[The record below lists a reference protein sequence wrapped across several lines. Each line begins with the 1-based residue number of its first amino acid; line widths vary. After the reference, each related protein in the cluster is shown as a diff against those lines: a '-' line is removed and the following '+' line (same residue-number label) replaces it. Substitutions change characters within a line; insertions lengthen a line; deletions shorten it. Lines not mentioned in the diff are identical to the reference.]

1 MNLQTV
7 VHTIP
12 PLYDSHSRVL
22 LLGSIPSPKSRE
34 AGFYYAHPQ
43 NRFWRVLAA
52 VLGEPVPQ
60 SIEEKRAMCLKH
72 HVALWDTIARCD
84 IAGASDLSIRNAEPN
99 DIGKLVR
106 ESEITRIFA
115 TGGKSAELYR
125 KLIEPQL
132 HIPITQLPSTSP
144 ANAAWSL
151 DRLIEA
157 SQAGVQV
164 DMIVRGICCLRPGVP
179 GATENLR
186 VISIVG
192 RFLEHS
198 RIYIFGTEER
208 RQVYIS
214 SADLMTRNTLRR
226 VEVAVPIRDPDLRQ
240 RLVESFRVMLRDN
253 QQARQLDAGGVYTR
267 VRNGEAPLNS
277 QAYFCRQAL
286 EAAAAA
292 RQESAEGESSN

>member
-34 AGFYYAHPQ
+34 IGFFYGHPQ

-106 ESEITRIFA
+106 ESESTRIFA

-157 SQAGVQV
+157 Y
-164 DMIVRGICCLRPGVP
+164 
-179 GATENLR
+179 R
-186 VISIVG
+186 VI
-192 RFLEHS
+192 L
-198 RIYIFGTEER
+198 
-208 RQVYIS
+208 
-214 SADLMTRNTLRR
+214 
-226 VEVAVPIRDPDLRQ
+226 
-240 RLVESFRVMLRDN
+240 
-253 QQARQLDAGGVYTR
+253 
-267 VRNGEAPLNS
+267 
-277 QAYFCRQAL
+277 
-286 EAAAAA
+286 
-292 RQESAEGESSN
+292 

>member
-34 AGFYYAHPQ
+34 IGFFYGHPQ

-52 VLGEPVPQ
+52 VLGEEVPQ
-60 SIEEKRAMCLKH
+60 TIEEKRTMCLKH

-84 IAGASDLSIRNAEPN
+84 IAGASDTSIRNAEPN

-125 KLIEPQL
+125 KLIEPTL

-151 DRLIEA
+151 ERLIEA
-157 SQAGVQV
+157 Y
-164 DMIVRGICCLRPGVP
+164 
-179 GATENLR
+179 R
-186 VISIVG
+186 VI
-192 RFLEHS
+192 L
-198 RIYIFGTEER
+198 
-208 RQVYIS
+208 
-214 SADLMTRNTLRR
+214 
-226 VEVAVPIRDPDLRQ
+226 
-240 RLVESFRVMLRDN
+240 
-253 QQARQLDAGGVYTR
+253 
-267 VRNGEAPLNS
+267 
-277 QAYFCRQAL
+277 
-286 EAAAAA
+286 
-292 RQESAEGESSN
+292 

>member
-52 VLGEPVPQ
+52 VLGEEIPQ
-60 SIEEKRAMCLKH
+60 TVEEKRAMCLTH

-115 TGGKSAELYR
+115 TGSKSAELYR

-132 HIPITQLPSTSP
+132 HIPIMQLPSTSP

-151 DRLIEA
+151 ERLIEA
-157 SQAGVQV
+157 Y
-164 DMIVRGICCLRPGVP
+164 
-179 GATENLR
+179 R
-186 VISIVG
+186 VI
-192 RFLEHS
+192 L
-198 RIYIFGTEER
+198 
-208 RQVYIS
+208 
-214 SADLMTRNTLRR
+214 
-226 VEVAVPIRDPDLRQ
+226 
-240 RLVESFRVMLRDN
+240 
-253 QQARQLDAGGVYTR
+253 
-267 VRNGEAPLNS
+267 
-277 QAYFCRQAL
+277 
-286 EAAAAA
+286 
-292 RQESAEGESSN
+292 

>member
-34 AGFYYAHPQ
+34 IGFFYGHPQ

-157 SQAGVQV
+157 Y
-164 DMIVRGICCLRPGVP
+164 
-179 GATENLR
+179 R
-186 VISIVG
+186 VI
-192 RFLEHS
+192 L
-198 RIYIFGTEER
+198 
-208 RQVYIS
+208 
-214 SADLMTRNTLRR
+214 
-226 VEVAVPIRDPDLRQ
+226 
-240 RLVESFRVMLRDN
+240 
-253 QQARQLDAGGVYTR
+253 
-267 VRNGEAPLNS
+267 
-277 QAYFCRQAL
+277 
-286 EAAAAA
+286 
-292 RQESAEGESSN
+292 

>member
-7 VHTIP
+7 FHTIP

-52 VLGEPVPQ
+52 VLGEEVPQ
-60 SIEEKRAMCLKH
+60 TIEAKRAMCLKH

-84 IAGASDLSIRNAEPN
+84 IAGASDTSIRNAVPN

-115 TGGKSAELYR
+115 TGGKSADLYR

-151 DRLIEA
+151 ERLIEA
-157 SQAGVQV
+157 Y
-164 DMIVRGICCLRPGVP
+164 
-179 GATENLR
+179 R
-186 VISIVG
+186 VI
-192 RFLEHS
+192 L
-198 RIYIFGTEER
+198 
-208 RQVYIS
+208 
-214 SADLMTRNTLRR
+214 
-226 VEVAVPIRDPDLRQ
+226 
-240 RLVESFRVMLRDN
+240 
-253 QQARQLDAGGVYTR
+253 
-267 VRNGEAPLNS
+267 
-277 QAYFCRQAL
+277 
-286 EAAAAA
+286 
-292 RQESAEGESSN
+292 

>member
-7 VHTIP
+7 FHTIP

-52 VLGEPVPQ
+52 VLGEEVPQ
-60 SIEEKRAMCLKH
+60 TIEEKRAMCLKH

-84 IAGASDLSIRNAEPN
+84 IAGASDTSIRNAVPN

-115 TGGKSAELYR
+115 TGGKSADLYR

-151 DRLIEA
+151 ERLIEA
-157 SQAGVQV
+157 Y
-164 DMIVRGICCLRPGVP
+164 
-179 GATENLR
+179 R
-186 VISIVG
+186 VI
-192 RFLEHS
+192 L
-198 RIYIFGTEER
+198 
-208 RQVYIS
+208 
-214 SADLMTRNTLRR
+214 
-226 VEVAVPIRDPDLRQ
+226 
-240 RLVESFRVMLRDN
+240 
-253 QQARQLDAGGVYTR
+253 
-267 VRNGEAPLNS
+267 
-277 QAYFCRQAL
+277 
-286 EAAAAA
+286 
-292 RQESAEGESSN
+292 

>member
-22 LLGSIPSPKSRE
+22 LLGSIPSPQSRE
-34 AGFYYAHPQ
+34 IGFFYGHPQ

-60 SIEEKRAMCLKH
+60 IIEEKRAMCLKH

-157 SQAGVQV
+157 Y
-164 DMIVRGICCLRPGVP
+164 
-179 GATENLR
+179 R
-186 VISIVG
+186 VI
-192 RFLEHS
+192 L
-198 RIYIFGTEER
+198 
-208 RQVYIS
+208 
-214 SADLMTRNTLRR
+214 
-226 VEVAVPIRDPDLRQ
+226 
-240 RLVESFRVMLRDN
+240 
-253 QQARQLDAGGVYTR
+253 
-267 VRNGEAPLNS
+267 
-277 QAYFCRQAL
+277 
-286 EAAAAA
+286 
-292 RQESAEGESSN
+292 

>member
-7 VHTIP
+7 FHTIP

-52 VLGEPVPQ
+52 VLGEEVPQ
-60 SIEEKRAMCLKH
+60 TIEAKRAMCLKH

-84 IAGASDLSIRNAEPN
+84 IAGASDTSIRNAVPN

-151 DRLIEA
+151 ERLIEA
-157 SQAGVQV
+157 Y
-164 DMIVRGICCLRPGVP
+164 
-179 GATENLR
+179 R
-186 VISIVG
+186 VI
-192 RFLEHS
+192 L
-198 RIYIFGTEER
+198 
-208 RQVYIS
+208 
-214 SADLMTRNTLRR
+214 
-226 VEVAVPIRDPDLRQ
+226 
-240 RLVESFRVMLRDN
+240 
-253 QQARQLDAGGVYTR
+253 
-267 VRNGEAPLNS
+267 
-277 QAYFCRQAL
+277 
-286 EAAAAA
+286 
-292 RQESAEGESSN
+292 

>member
-22 LLGSIPSPKSRE
+22 LLGSIPSPKSR
-34 AGFYYAHPQ
+34 AVGFFYGHPQ

-52 VLGEPVPQ
+52 VLGESVPQ
-60 SIEEKRAMCLKH
+60 TIEEKRAMCLKH

-84 IAGASDLSIRNAEPN
+84 IAGASDTSIRNAVPN

-132 HIPITQLPSTSP
+132 HIPIMQLPSTSP

-151 DRLIEA
+151 ERLIEA
-157 SQAGVQV
+157 Y
-164 DMIVRGICCLRPGVP
+164 
-179 GATENLR
+179 R
-186 VISIVG
+186 VI
-192 RFLEHS
+192 L
-198 RIYIFGTEER
+198 
-208 RQVYIS
+208 
-214 SADLMTRNTLRR
+214 
-226 VEVAVPIRDPDLRQ
+226 
-240 RLVESFRVMLRDN
+240 
-253 QQARQLDAGGVYTR
+253 
-267 VRNGEAPLNS
+267 
-277 QAYFCRQAL
+277 
-286 EAAAAA
+286 
-292 RQESAEGESSN
+292 

>member
-34 AGFYYAHPQ
+34 IGFFYGHPQ

-125 KLIEPQL
+125 KLIDPQL
-132 HIPITQLPSTSP
+132 HIPITKLPSTSP

-157 SQAGVQV
+157 Y
-164 DMIVRGICCLRPGVP
+164 
-179 GATENLR
+179 R
-186 VISIVG
+186 VI
-192 RFLEHS
+192 L
-198 RIYIFGTEER
+198 
-208 RQVYIS
+208 
-214 SADLMTRNTLRR
+214 
-226 VEVAVPIRDPDLRQ
+226 
-240 RLVESFRVMLRDN
+240 
-253 QQARQLDAGGVYTR
+253 
-267 VRNGEAPLNS
+267 
-277 QAYFCRQAL
+277 
-286 EAAAAA
+286 
-292 RQESAEGESSN
+292 

>member
-34 AGFYYAHPQ
+34 IGFFYAHPQ

-52 VLGEPVPQ
+52 VLGEEVPQ
-60 SIEEKRAMCLKH
+60 TIDEKRAMCLKH

-84 IAGASDLSIRNAEPN
+84 IVGASDTSIRNAEPN

-106 ESEITRIFA
+106 ESKITRIFA

-151 DRLIEA
+151 ERLIEA
-157 SQAGVQV
+157 Y
-164 DMIVRGICCLRPGVP
+164 
-179 GATENLR
+179 R
-186 VISIVG
+186 VI
-192 RFLEHS
+192 L
-198 RIYIFGTEER
+198 
-208 RQVYIS
+208 
-214 SADLMTRNTLRR
+214 
-226 VEVAVPIRDPDLRQ
+226 
-240 RLVESFRVMLRDN
+240 
-253 QQARQLDAGGVYTR
+253 
-267 VRNGEAPLNS
+267 
-277 QAYFCRQAL
+277 
-286 EAAAAA
+286 
-292 RQESAEGESSN
+292 

>member
-34 AGFYYAHPQ
+34 VGFFYGHPQ

-84 IAGASDLSIRNAEPN
+84 IAGASDTSIRNAVPN

-157 SQAGVQV
+157 Y
-164 DMIVRGICCLRPGVP
+164 
-179 GATENLR
+179 R
-186 VISIVG
+186 VI
-192 RFLEHS
+192 L
-198 RIYIFGTEER
+198 
-208 RQVYIS
+208 
-214 SADLMTRNTLRR
+214 
-226 VEVAVPIRDPDLRQ
+226 
-240 RLVESFRVMLRDN
+240 
-253 QQARQLDAGGVYTR
+253 
-267 VRNGEAPLNS
+267 
-277 QAYFCRQAL
+277 
-286 EAAAAA
+286 
-292 RQESAEGESSN
+292 

>member
-34 AGFYYAHPQ
+34 IGFFYGHPQ

-52 VLGEPVPQ
+52 VLGEEVPQ
-60 SIEEKRAMCLKH
+60 TIEDKRTMCLKH
-72 HVALWDTIARCD
+72 HVALWDTIARCY
-84 IAGASDLSIRNAEPN
+84 IAGASDTSIRNAVPN

-125 KLIEPQL
+125 KLIEPTL

-151 DRLIEA
+151 ERLIEA
-157 SQAGVQV
+157 Y
-164 DMIVRGICCLRPGVP
+164 
-179 GATENLR
+179 R
-186 VISIVG
+186 VI
-192 RFLEHS
+192 L
-198 RIYIFGTEER
+198 
-208 RQVYIS
+208 
-214 SADLMTRNTLRR
+214 
-226 VEVAVPIRDPDLRQ
+226 
-240 RLVESFRVMLRDN
+240 
-253 QQARQLDAGGVYTR
+253 
-267 VRNGEAPLNS
+267 
-277 QAYFCRQAL
+277 
-286 EAAAAA
+286 
-292 RQESAEGESSN
+292 

>member
-60 SIEEKRAMCLKH
+60 SIEEKRVMCLKH

-157 SQAGVQV
+157 Y
-164 DMIVRGICCLRPGVP
+164 
-179 GATENLR
+179 R
-186 VISIVG
+186 VI
-192 RFLEHS
+192 L
-198 RIYIFGTEER
+198 
-208 RQVYIS
+208 
-214 SADLMTRNTLRR
+214 
-226 VEVAVPIRDPDLRQ
+226 
-240 RLVESFRVMLRDN
+240 
-253 QQARQLDAGGVYTR
+253 
-267 VRNGEAPLNS
+267 
-277 QAYFCRQAL
+277 
-286 EAAAAA
+286 
-292 RQESAEGESSN
+292 

>member
-7 VHTIP
+7 FHTIP

-34 AGFYYAHPQ
+34 VGFFYGHPQ

-52 VLGEPVPQ
+52 VLGEEVPQ
-60 SIEEKRAMCLKH
+60 TIEEKRAMCLKH

-84 IAGASDLSIRNAEPN
+84 IAGASDTSIRNAVPN

-151 DRLIEA
+151 ERLIEA
-157 SQAGVQV
+157 Y
-164 DMIVRGICCLRPGVP
+164 
-179 GATENLR
+179 R
-186 VISIVG
+186 VI
-192 RFLEHS
+192 L
-198 RIYIFGTEER
+198 
-208 RQVYIS
+208 
-214 SADLMTRNTLRR
+214 
-226 VEVAVPIRDPDLRQ
+226 
-240 RLVESFRVMLRDN
+240 
-253 QQARQLDAGGVYTR
+253 
-267 VRNGEAPLNS
+267 
-277 QAYFCRQAL
+277 
-286 EAAAAA
+286 
-292 RQESAEGESSN
+292 

>member
-34 AGFYYAHPQ
+34 IGFFYGHTQ

-52 VLGEPVPQ
+52 VLGEEVPQ
-60 SIEEKRAMCLKH
+60 TIEDKRTMCLKH
-72 HVALWDTIARCD
+72 HVALWDTIARCE
-84 IAGASDLSIRNAEPN
+84 IAGASDTSIRNAVPN

-125 KLIEPQL
+125 KLIEPTL

-151 DRLIEA
+151 ERLIEA
-157 SQAGVQV
+157 Y
-164 DMIVRGICCLRPGVP
+164 
-179 GATENLR
+179 R
-186 VISIVG
+186 VI
-192 RFLEHS
+192 L
-198 RIYIFGTEER
+198 
-208 RQVYIS
+208 
-214 SADLMTRNTLRR
+214 
-226 VEVAVPIRDPDLRQ
+226 
-240 RLVESFRVMLRDN
+240 
-253 QQARQLDAGGVYTR
+253 
-267 VRNGEAPLNS
+267 
-277 QAYFCRQAL
+277 
-286 EAAAAA
+286 
-292 RQESAEGESSN
+292 

>member
-12 PLYDSHSRVL
+12 PLYDRYSCVL

-34 AGFYYAHPQ
+34 IGFFYGHPQ

-52 VLGEPVPQ
+52 VLGEEVPQ
-60 SIEEKRAMCLKH
+60 TIEDKRAMCLKH

-84 IAGASDLSIRNAEPN
+84 IVGASDTSIRNAEPN

-125 KLIEPQL
+125 KLIEPTL

-151 DRLIEA
+151 ERLIEA
-157 SQAGVQV
+157 Y
-164 DMIVRGICCLRPGVP
+164 
-179 GATENLR
+179 R
-186 VISIVG
+186 VI
-192 RFLEHS
+192 L
-198 RIYIFGTEER
+198 
-208 RQVYIS
+208 
-214 SADLMTRNTLRR
+214 
-226 VEVAVPIRDPDLRQ
+226 
-240 RLVESFRVMLRDN
+240 
-253 QQARQLDAGGVYTR
+253 
-267 VRNGEAPLNS
+267 
-277 QAYFCRQAL
+277 
-286 EAAAAA
+286 
-292 RQESAEGESSN
+292 

>member
-22 LLGSIPSPKSRE
+22 LLGSIPSPKSR
-34 AGFYYAHPQ
+34 AVGFFYGHPQ

-52 VLGEPVPQ
+52 VLGESVPQ
-60 SIEEKRAMCLKH
+60 TIEEKRAMCLKH

-84 IAGASDLSIRNAEPN
+84 IAGASDTSIRNAVPN

-125 KLIEPQL
+125 KLIEPAL

-151 DRLIEA
+151 E
-157 SQAGVQV
+157 
-164 DMIVRGICCLRPGVP
+164 
-179 GATENLR
+179 
-186 VISIVG
+186 
-192 RFLEHS
+192 
-198 RIYIFGTEER
+198 
-208 RQVYIS
+208 
-214 SADLMTRNTLRR
+214 
-226 VEVAVPIRDPDLRQ
+226 
-240 RLVESFRVMLRDN
+240 RLVEAYRVIL
-253 QQARQLDAGGVYTR
+253 
-267 VRNGEAPLNS
+267 
-277 QAYFCRQAL
+277 
-286 EAAAAA
+286 
-292 RQESAEGESSN
+292 